1 MLPYLL
7 AVLGGYLIG
16 DSMDEK
22 FADGGDI
29 IDSEVLDQVSDYII
43 HKFDTTDFEVSIDN
57 NVSPAKLKI
66 TYTGYDNAELDFL
79 NAVNDD
85 LFSGQGD
92 KNYNTIEGDLPSYFS
107 NYMKEGGKTYTFQ
120 EKVDVISQR
129 LIGTKVPERLKKDY
143 GEKYSKE
150 EAIMAA
156 KRIVGSQKSKYD
168 KKKQLSMFSK
178 GGLVE
183 AKTQLMY
190 ALEKL
195 SPTQKSIYQKELK
208 KLEDV
213 DLDIDDQMLSD
224 YVNGWYGEEIVK
236 NTDFTGP
243 QAFNVG
249 FKIMALDAAQKHP
262 EFWEEVMMMA
272 DGGKLFSR
280 KDKKFRY
287 VGSDGQAHGINYKLF
302 GIKPDGTKVE
312 ISEHTTQAGAERKAK
327 VWEKTADGFES
338 WTIDAVTFADG
349 GSVKY
354 R

>member
-16 DSMDEK
+16 DSATES

-29 IDSEVLDQVSDYII
+29 IDSEVEDQVSDYII

-107 NYMKEGGKTYTFQ
+107 NYMKDGGTTYTFQ
-120 EKVDVISQR
+120 EKVDVIAKR

-150 EAIMAA
+150 EAVMAA

-178 GGLVE
+178 GGMVE
-183 AKTQLMY
+183 VKNQLGY
-190 ALEKL
+190 SLEKL
-195 SPTQKSIYQKELK
+195 TPPQKKLYEKELK
-208 KLEDV
+208 RLADV
-213 DLDIDDQMLSD
+213 DLDIDDSMLSE
-224 YVNGWYGEEIVK
+224 YVNGWYGEPIVTK
-236 NTDFTGP
+236 NDFTGP

-249 FKIMALDAAQKHP
+249 FKVMALDSAMKYP
-262 EFWEEVMMMA
+262 EFWEEELMI
-272 DGGKLFSR
+272 
-280 KDKKFRY
+280 KK
-287 VGSDGQAHGINYKLF
+287 
-302 GIKPDGTKVE
+302 
-312 ISEHTTQAGAERKAK
+312 
-327 VWEKTADGFES
+327 
-338 WTIDAVTFADG
+338 
-349 GSVKY
+349 
-354 R
+354 